1 MSLEVETKPDS
12 RGLDIP
18 VRLLM
23 DGRSIEVVKLVDEW
37 RGKNHRYFKLVAQ
50 DGNLYILRFD
60 EAAGRWEIT
69 LFESPRAALV
79 SKGLT

>member
-1 MSLEVETKPDS
+1 VSLEVETKPDP

-18 VRLLM
+18 VRLRM
-23 DGRSIEVVKLVDEW
+23 DGRSIDVAKLVDEW
-37 RGKNHRYFKLVAQ
+37 RGKEHRYFKLTGE
-50 DGNLYILRFD
+50 DGNLYIVRFD
-60 EAAGRWEIT
+60 EPAGRWEIT